1 MTATGEHSD
10 VVVVGAGI
18 IGMSVAWNLSR
29 RGAKVLV
36 AERTGVGSGATAV
49 QPGGVRTQWTS
60 PETCAMA
67 LEARQFYDRID
78 ETLQPDPGPD
88 FDPCGYAFVA
98 SSRSTL
104 QQMADNV
111 RRQNEL
117 GVLSVMLSPAE
128 LGALVPGLGADQI
141 AGGSYNAQDGYFGRP
156 AAVVT
161 AFADAA
167 RRHGA
172 TVRHTAVQRLERQ
185 RASWVLSCGDGSRL
199 TANQVVVAAGT
210 ATADLVRSA
219 GYDLPISS
227 EPRFLFYSNPIAQP
241 LVRPLLV
248 FQDEHFAVKQL
259 ADGCVLVSD
268 LRHGLDGERDE
279 RLWRDEVTRK
289 ARRLIPALEYVRYP
303 VMAQGMYDITPDL
316 QLVVGPVP
324 GHAGLLVA
332 GGMNGR
338 GFMLAPSVGRM
349 IADLILEPGLSSVP
363 PSLLPGR
370 FASHGHLE
378 GERQV
383 I

>member
-1 MTATGEHSD
+1 MTAAGEHSD

-18 IGMSVAWNLSR
+18 IGMSAAWNLGR

-78 ETLQPDPGPD
+78 EILQPDPGPD

-98 SSRSTL
+98 SSPSAL
-104 QQMADNV
+104 PQMADNV

-117 GVLSVMLSPAE
+117 GVPSVMLSPAE
-128 LGALVPGLGADQI
+128 LGALVPGLDTDQV
-141 AGGSYNAQDGYFGRP
+141 AGGSYNARDGYFGRP

-167 RRHGA
+167 GRHGA
-172 TVRHTAVQRLERQ
+172 TVRHAAVQRLERQ
-185 RASWVLSCGDGSRL
+185 RGCWVLSCRDGSRL
-199 TANQVVVAAGT
+199 TTDQVVVAAGT
-210 ATADLVRSA
+210 ATAELVRSA
-219 GYDLPISS
+219 GYDLPISA

-259 ADGCVLVSD
+259 ADGCVLASD

-279 RLWRDEVTRK
+279 GRWRDEVTRK
-289 ARRLIPALEYVRYP
+289 ARRLIPLLEYVRYP
-303 VMAQGMYDITPDL
+303 VMVQGMYDVTPDL

-324 GHAGLLVA
+324 GHEGLLVA

-349 IADLILEPGLSSVP
+349 IADLILEPGSSPVP
-363 PSLLPGR
+363 PALLPGR
-370 FASHGHLE
+370 FAGQGHME